1 MTDVTAGRLHPSFE
15 SDRASADKAL
25 GGYPVQVSTSES
37 NPRASG
43 AVLLGD
49 GTLVAW
55 YRCVLRT
62 SHGRGRM
69 TVIIGRRE
77 LLAALGGAVAAW
89 PLGAPAQQSVPKMPR
104 IGILSP
110 GSSELHDPTLNVV
123 NAFLQGLHELGYTEG
138 QNLAIE
144 RQYADWS
151 SDRLRE
157 LAAEMVR
164 RKPDIIVAVS
174 TTAARPAKQATSTIP
189 IVAVGMADPV
199 ADELVAS
206 LARPGG
212 NVTGTTFLGPEL
224 VARRLQLLRE
234 VVPGLSRV
242 AALWHPNAYSERTMA
257 GVLNEIEVAART
269 LGLQLQLVPAVGP
282 DDLAG
287 AFAAMA
293 REHADALIVMPSPM
307 LFGEY
312 GRIVSMTANSRLP
325 AMGAA
330 REFVDVGGLMSYGV
344 NQPDLARQ
352 TATYVAK
359 ILKGAK
365 PAELPVEQPIKFELV
380 INLKTARELGLTI
393 SRDFLL
399 VADDVVE

>member
-1 MTDVTAGRLHPSFE
+1 M
-15 SDRASADKAL
+15 K
-25 GGYPVQVSTSES
+25 
-37 NPRASG
+37 
-43 AVLLGD
+43 
-49 GTLVAW
+49 
-55 YRCVLRT
+55 
-62 SHGRGRM
+62 
-69 TVIIGRRE
+69 RRE
-77 LLAALGGAVAAW
+77 FISLLGGAAIAW
-89 PLGAPAQQSVPKMPR
+89 PLAARAQQATKMPR

-110 GSSELHDPTLNVV
+110 GRSDLPDPTLNML
-123 NAFLQGLHELGYTEG
+123 NAFLQGLQEIGYTEG

-144 RQYADWS
+144 RRYADGS

-157 LAAEMVR
+157 LAAELVR
-164 RKPDIIVAVS
+164 RKPDIIVAFS
-174 TTAARPAKQATSTIP
+174 TTAARPAKQATGAIP
-189 IVAVGMADPV
+189 IVAVAMADPV

-224 VARRLQLLRE
+224 VAKRLQLLRE

-282 DDLAG
+282 DDFVI
-287 AFAAMA
+287 AFAAMV

-312 GRIVSMTANSRLP
+312 RRIVSIAANSRLP

-330 REFVDVGGLMSYGV
+330 REFVDLGGLMSYGA
-344 NQPDLARQ
+344 NLPDLARQ
-352 TATYVAK
+352 SATYVDK

-380 INLKTARELGLTI
+380 INLKTAREVGLTI
-393 SRDFLL
+393 PQTLL
-399 VADDVVE
+399 VAADEVIE